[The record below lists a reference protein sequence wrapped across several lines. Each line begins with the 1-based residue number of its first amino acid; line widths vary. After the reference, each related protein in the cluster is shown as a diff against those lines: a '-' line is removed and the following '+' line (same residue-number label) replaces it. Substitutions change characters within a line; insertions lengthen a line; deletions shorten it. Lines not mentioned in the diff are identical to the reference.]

1 MNQEN
6 TENTENKGFYTDESR
21 IPPPI
26 NSNPPQRKNDSNLFL
41 GALIIIIGLGLLLR
55 NTNIFQGYFFERI
68 VSFPTFLLIGSLIW
82 GYKENFKFG
91 IWSFMAAAGL
101 YFLVLKFSNTAAGF
115 VLPVVLIG
123 VGFLLIQRNKT
134 RKIGGYKDSQSNE
147 YSQTGTS
154 SVISEN
160 VPENAFANRDFAQG
174 DFSKG
179 DYRAE
184 FVNITA
190 VFSENKRVISS
201 QNFKGGKLVAIFG
214 GSKLDCRGGNIQEDI
229 VLDIA
234 TVFGG
239 TELIFPANWIVVNEM
254 TTLFG
259 AVEDKRR
266 LLNSTG
272 NEHRVILT
280 GFTLFGSVEIKNH

>member
-6 TENTENKGFYTDESR
+6 TENKGYFSEESK
-21 IPPPI
+21 IPPTN
-26 NSNPPQRKNDSNLFL
+26 NSNLPQRKNDSNLFL
-41 GALIIIIGLGLLLR
+41 GALIIIVGVGLLLR
-55 NTNIFQGYFFERI
+55 SMNIFHGYIFERI
-68 VSFPTFLLIGSLIW
+68 FSFPTFLLIGSLIW

-91 IWSFMAAAGL
+91 LWSFLAGAGL
-101 YFLVLKFSNTAAGF
+101 YFLVMKFSDTAAGF
-115 VLPVVLIG
+115 VLPVALIG

-134 RKIGGYKDSQSNE
+134 RTIGGNRNSQANAYNHQGMTTENE
-147 YSQTGTS
+147 
-154 SVISEN
+154 
-160 VPENAFANRDFAQG
+160 PENPFAEKSLGQN

-179 DYRAE
+179 DFRAE

-239 TELIFPANWIVVNEM
+239 TELVFPANWIVVNEM

-266 LLNSTG
+266 LVNNTG